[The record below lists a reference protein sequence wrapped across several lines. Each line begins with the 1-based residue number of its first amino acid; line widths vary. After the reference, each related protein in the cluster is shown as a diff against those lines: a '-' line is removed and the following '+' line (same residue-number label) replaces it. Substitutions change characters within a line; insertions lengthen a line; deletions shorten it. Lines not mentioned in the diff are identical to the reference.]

1 MKSARSLLTALLAA
15 ALSVCLLLPARADF
29 SDVPPEHW
37 AYAYVLRAEEAG
49 AVNGV
54 GGGLFDPD
62 SSVTEAQFYAML
74 LRTLSDVSPG
84 DYDPGTAWYDVYLAA
99 AADTGLSDGVYALTP
114 DTPLTRYQMA
124 QVMFNLVR
132 GPRDE
137 GPAAEVLAS
146 IPDGTAVPESFRYAV
161 AFVYSA
167 GLIRGMDKAGSF
179 LGDLPMTRAQAAA
192 VWCRL
197 ADYRTEFG
205 ANDEGPGT
213 DNPPPFPADDPL
225 PELPGPADP
234 GSEAVMTPGEGV
246 GGVMTVNGT
255 DYRVGMTEEDLT
267 ALAGEPDEI
276 LDAFGG
282 FRWYVFGTEDYLNRF
297 FAAGVAEGRTVAL
310 LSAGRS
316 FSCAYINPMA
326 WGDTVGG
333 LPHGSLAESV
343 AAEGHTSRMQL
354 FFDKNDGYGLHMVW
368 MAENQYMKVRY
379 YAESFS
385 ATKEQCA
392 GEARML
398 FHLTNA
404 FRAAH
409 GVRVMVWDP
418 VAEEAARLHAEDMTR
433 LEYFSHQS
441 ADGRSMTDR
450 LEEAGAGSWSAC
462 GENIAKGYWGAVEVH
477 ACWIGSPGHRENL
490 LSDEYTRFGAGIS
503 VSGTVTNYVEDF
515 YTRMGE

>member
-1 MKSARSLLTALLAA
+1 MKSTRPLLTALLAA

-54 GGGLFDPD
+54 GGGLFDPE

-74 LRTLSDVSPG
+74 LRTLSDVSLEG
-84 DYDPGTAWYDVYLAA
+84 YDPGTVWYDVYLAA
-99 AADTGLSDGVYALTP
+99 AADTDLSDGVYALSP

-132 GPRDE
+132 GPRDD

-146 IPDGTAVPESFRYAV
+146 IPDGTAVPEGYRYAV

-197 ADYRTEFG
+197 ADYLAEFG
-205 ANDEGPGT
+205 ANDEIT
-213 DNPPPFPADDPL
+213 DNPPPFPAEDPL

-234 GSEAVMTPGEGV
+234 GSETVTAPGEDA

-276 LDAFGG
+276 LGAFGG
-282 FRWYVFGTEDYLNRF
+282 FRWYVFGTGDYERSF
-297 FAAGVAEGRTVAL
+297 FAAGVTEGRVVLL
-310 LSAGRS
+310 LSAGKA
-316 FSCAYINPMA
+316 FSVDYLGAPQT
-326 WGDTVGG
+326 WGSGIGG
-333 LPHGSLAESV
+333 LPHGSLAETV
-343 AAEGHTSRMQL
+343 TEEGAADSTTL
-354 FFDKNDGYGLHMVW
+354 FFDKNNGYALY
-368 MAENQYMKVRY
+368 MALTAEKQYLRIPF
-379 YAESFS
+379 YAGTFHVTAE
-385 ATKEQCA
+385 ECE
-392 GEARML
+392 GEARL
-398 FHLTNA
+398 ILHLVNA
-404 FRAAH
+404 TRAGYGIRPMA
-409 GVRVMVWDP
+409 WDP
-418 VAEEAARLHAEDMTR
+418 AAAEAARLHAEDMTR
-433 LEYFSHQS
+433 LDYFSHQS